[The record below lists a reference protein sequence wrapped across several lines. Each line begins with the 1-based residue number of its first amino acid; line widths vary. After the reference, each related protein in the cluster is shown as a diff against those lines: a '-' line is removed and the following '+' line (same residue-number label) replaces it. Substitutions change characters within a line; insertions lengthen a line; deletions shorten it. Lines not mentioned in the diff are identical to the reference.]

1 MRSIT
6 KSIAILLASL
16 LISISA
22 PVHAEEKSVADRT
35 MRLVKTITGDIA
47 PKSVRASGNGLV
59 SAHNMMYRHS
69 VTIYDAKTLEL
80 KVTVPD
86 RVRLSDFGYSK
97 FPSEVRG
104 APVEGTYSPD
114 GKHLYVTN
122 YAMYGQGFTK
132 EGTDTCKPSDGYD
145 RAFLYRIELEKFTID
160 KVYRVGVVPK
170 VVEIS
175 SDNRFILVSNWCSYD
190 VSIISTEVDR
200 VVKTVPIGRYPR
212 GITISSDSR
221 YGYVAEMGGSSIHRI
236 DLTDFSTVRI
246 PIGSNPRALQLSADD
261 STLYATL
268 NLSGQVV
275 ALDLASQKVIERV
288 KTGSAARSL
297 VLSDDG
303 SALFV
308 VNYGSGTLAK
318 VGTDDFKVLEKKKVC
333 NEPIGVTFERNFD
346 RTWVACYGGAIK
358 VFDNR

>member
-6 KSIAILLASL
+6 KSIAILLTL
-16 LISISA
+16 LLTLITA
-22 PVHAEEKSVADRT
+22 PVMAEEKSIADRT
-35 MRLVKTITGDIA
+35 MKLVKTITGDIA

-69 VTIYDAKTLEL
+69 VTIYDAQTMAL

-86 RVRLSDFGYSK
+86 RVRLSDFGFSK

-114 GKHLYVTN
+114 GRYLYVTN
-122 YAMYGQGFTK
+122 YAMYGAGFTK
-132 EGTDTCKPSDGYD
+132 EGTDTCKPADGYD
-145 RAFLYRIELEKFTID
+145 RAFLYRIELAKFTID

-175 SDNRFILVSNWCSYD
+175 NDNRYILVSNWCSYD
-190 VSIISTEVDR
+190 LSIISTEEER
-200 VVKTVPIGRYPR
+200 VVKTVSIGRYPR
-212 GITISSDSR
+212 GIAISSDSR

-236 DLTDFSTVRI
+236 DLTDFSTRRI
-246 PIGSNPRALQLSADD
+246 PIGANPRALQLSADD
-261 STLYATL
+261 ATLYATL

-275 ALDLASQKVIERV
+275 ALDLTTEKVIKRA

-297 VLSDDG
+297 ALSDDG

-308 VNYGSGTLAK
+308 VNYGSGTIAK
-318 VGTDDFKVLEKKKVC
+318 VRTSDFKVIEKKKVC
-333 NEPIGVTFERNFD
+333 KEPIGVTFEKSFD
-346 RTWVACYGGAIK
+346 RTWVACYGGSIK
-358 VFDNR
+358 VFDNL